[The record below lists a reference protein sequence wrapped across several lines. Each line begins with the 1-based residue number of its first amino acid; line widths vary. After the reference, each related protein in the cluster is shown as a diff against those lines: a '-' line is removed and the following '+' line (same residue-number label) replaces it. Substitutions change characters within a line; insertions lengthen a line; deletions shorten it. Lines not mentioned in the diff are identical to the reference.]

1 MNKFIE
7 LLLNIFN
14 RYHFYKINNYLKKFK
29 LINFID
35 IGAHK
40 GEFFKYFIK
49 KNKFIK
55 KAILIEPQEN
65 KISNLLKMTKKSNM
79 KIIIKNIAIG
89 NSNKQK
95 KFFINQLSSSS
106 TIKNYDKKSFWLR
119 FKKIILFFSSKIET
133 ENKQKFVTVTT
144 LDKVFKDLN
153 LKKIDFVKIDV
164 EGSEYEVLLGAKKS
178 LHNINYILIEKQ
190 FTNLYKNYS
199 FKKIEK
205 LLNKNKFLLIKKFKF
220 IFPFFE
226 DRLYKKI
233 YEK

>member
-1 MNKFIE
+1 MNKLIE
-7 LLLNIFN
+7 VLLNIFN
-14 RYHFYKINNYLKKFK
+14 RYHFYKINNYLKKLK

-55 KAILIEPQEN
+55 KSILIEPQEN
-65 KISNLLKMTKKSNM
+65 KISNLLKMTKKFNM

-89 NSNKQK
+89 NSNKQE
-95 KFFINQLSSSS
+95 KFFINPLSSSS

-153 LKKIDFVKIDV
+153 LKTIDFVKIDV

-178 LHNINYILIEKQ
+178 LHNINYILIERQ

-199 FKKIEK
+199 FEKIEK
-205 LLNKNKFLLIKKFKF
+205 LLNKNKFLLIKNFKF
-220 IFPFFE
+220 ILPFFE

>member
-1 MNKFIE
+1 MRLYSRI
-7 LLLNIFN
+7 
-14 RYHFYKINNYLKKFK
+14 
-29 LINFID
+29 LINSI
-35 IGAHK
+35 IHI
-40 GEFFKYFIK
+40 FKYFIK

-95 KFFINQLSSSS
+95 KFFINPLSSSS